1 MPSADAKSVPREGR
15 NVSIVHDQLR
25 GEILAGNI
33 PSGETSQADLARRLD
48 VGRTPLREAIRMLQ
62 REGLV
67 ISEPNR
73 RVRIT
78 DLSSTDF
85 EELYI
90 MRVALEATAVRITV
104 PDLGP
109 AGIAELEGLLAQMD
123 FYLRTED
130 FAGFRVPHRA
140 FHEKLVSGAGERMTT
155 LATQLFDHG
164 ERYRVKWG
172 SKTSKVWAERRAEHR
187 AILDSA
193 ADGDADATA
202 RTVIAH
208 YGRTAALVFSGLG
221 EDYDPRRLRVA
232 VAAATAD
239 PEFAAELL

>member
-1 MPSADAKSVPREGR
+1 MPSADAKAAPREGR

-25 GEILAGNI
+25 SEILTGNI

-78 DLSSTDF
+78 DL
-85 EELYI
+85 
-90 MRVALEATAVRITV
+90 
-104 PDLGP
+104 GP

-123 FYLRTED
+123 FYRRTED

-140 FHEKLVSGAGERMTT
+140 FHEKLVSGAGERMMT
-155 LATQLFDHG
+155 LAMQLFDHG
-164 ERYRVKWG
+164 ERYRVKFG
-172 SKTSKVWAERRAEHR
+172 STTSKVWAERRAEHR
-187 AILDSA
+187 AILDSVA
-193 ADGDADATA
+193 EGDADATVRTVVAHYA
-202 RTVIAH
+202 RTAV
-208 YGRTAALVFSGLG
+208 LVFSGLG

-239 PEFAAELL
+239 PEFAAEIL

>member
-1 MPSADAKSVPREGR
+1 LY
-15 NVSIVHDQLR
+15 I
-25 GEILAGNI
+25 
-33 PSGETSQADLARRLD
+33 
-48 VGRTPLREAIRMLQ
+48 
-62 REGLV
+62 
-67 ISEPNR
+67 
-73 RVRIT
+73 VRI
-78 DLSSTDF
+78 
-85 EELYI
+85 
-90 MRVALEATAVRITV
+90 ALEATAVRVTV

-140 FHEKLVSGAGERMTT
+140 FHEKLVSGAGERMRT
-155 LATQLFDHG
+155 LAIQLFDHG
-164 ERYRVKWG
+164 ERYRVKFG
-172 SKTSKVWAERRAEHR
+172 SQTAELWAERRDEHR

-193 ADGDADATA
+193 GDGDTDATV

-208 YGRTAALVFSGLG
+208 YARTAALVFAGLG

-239 PEFAAELL
+239 PEFAAEIL